1 MGIRIVLAD
10 DHGMMREGLKSL
22 IAKQMGMEVV
32 GEAEDGYAVVQLVND
47 LKPDVVIMDI
57 GMPNLNGIEATRQI
71 VNENEG
77 VKVLALSQY
86 SDPRMVSEMF
96 RAGARGFVLK
106 DSAFDELTRAV
117 SAVYTDR
124 TYVSSD
130 VAGDLINRHIRHA
143 SSGEKISAFSQLTDR
158 EREVLQLIAEGKAT
172 KDIAAKLCRSVKTIE
187 THRRNTMHKLNLH
200 SLPELTKYAVR
211 QGLTGLDR

>member
-22 IAKQMGMEVV
+22 ISTAAGMTVV
-32 GEAEDGYAVVQLVND
+32 GESEDGYAVVRMVND
-47 LKPDVVIMDI
+47 LKPDVVVMDI

-71 VNENEG
+71 VNENKD
-77 VKVLALSQY
+77 VKVLALSQF

-96 RAGARGFVLK
+96 RAGAKGFVLK

-117 SAVYTDR
+117 NAVYTDR
-124 TYVSSD
+124 TYVSPD
-130 VAGDLINRHIRHA
+130 VAGGLIDRHIRHA
-143 SSGEKISAFSQLTDR
+143 SSSEQVSAFTQLTGR
-158 EREVLQLIAEGKAT
+158 EREVLQLIAEGNTT
-172 KDIAAKLCRSVKTIE
+172 KDIAKTLFRSVKTIE
-187 THRRNTMHKLNLH
+187 THRRNIMQKLGLH

-211 QGLTGLDR
+211 QGLTSLD